1 MQTVTLKIDESIEEK
16 FLWLLQHFSKKE
28 IEILDKTVYKSDDEY
43 LRSMEGME
51 KSILEAANEPIE
63 NYTTIDKLDW

>member
-28 IEILDKTVYKSDDEY
+28 IEILDRTVYKSDDEY
-43 LRSMEGME
+43 LRSIEGME
-51 KSILEAANEPIE
+51 ESILQAANEPIE

>member
-43 LRSMEGME
+43 LRSIEGME
-51 KSILEAANEPIE
+51 ESILEAADEPIE